1 MYVSFCKDNKNCFI
15 KFNFIDS
22 VFFYKGKE
30 WYFSEI
36 NFIGMFVFI
45 KIKSSIW
52 WKLFLV
58 FVYLKIKSDNL
69 WNLILLVCL
78 FIFRYKVVFIRS

>member
-1 MYVSFCKDNKNCFI
+1 MEVNFIFMLVFVKIKKIFI

-45 KIKSSIW
+45 KIKSSI
-52 WKLFLV
+52 
-58 FVYLKIKSDNL
+58 
-69 WNLILLVCL
+69 
-78 FIFRYKVVFIRS
+78 